1 MNENDDKTLRI
12 PRYPEVWP
20 GWETVDKLGSGS
32 FGAVY
37 KIQRRSGSF
46 TEYAAVKCISIPK
59 DPDEVD
65 KLRKSGYD
73 IDSITEMFLEQS
85 RQFEQEYRLMAV
97 LKGNTNIVDCDDLR
111 SVRRSD
117 TLGFALSIK
126 MELLTPLDDMEFSRF
141 TEPEIIRLGRDLC
154 KALELCEQHKIIHRD
169 IKPANIFV
177 SDNGDY
183 KLGDFGVSRI
193 MEHTNTEGTVTGTP
207 RFMAPE
213 VYGNRSYNHTVDIY
227 SLGLVLY
234 WLLNEQRTPFQP
246 LPPAKLSYSG
256 NQEALN
262 RRMKGEPIPE
272 PKNGSAALRAV
283 VLKAVRYESSE
294 RYQTAEEMRRAIGDV
309 ERKAREEEERKRKE
323 EAERRAREEAERK
336 AKEEAERRAREEA
349 ERKAREEA
357 ERKAKEE
364 AKRKA
369 REEAKQKAKE
379 EAERKAAEKAQRRVE
394 RKAEPKP
401 PHLKK
406 LLLLLLA
413 LLVIP
418 GAIFF
423 PRGKEKELIQVDS
436 EEGEEKSLKQVDERD
451 ANTNA
456 IKSSFYLPDGTLD
469 HIIEYD
475 DIGIMSKEI
484 VFKADGGKT
493 VTEYVA
499 EKMTKKIVYNAA
511 GEVNWTYEF
520 DSAGNKVKDTEFLAD
535 GNVKSWREYEND
547 ISGNVSKEIKYNS
560 DGVIDYIK
568 DFDMDGNLIKDTLFS
583 AGRIWYVTE
592 YLTSGIKDKT
602 ALYRA
607 DGSIEQY
614 ITYNRL
620 SGQRSMFVKLNS
632 AGSGIEEVTYYKS
645 NGTSLYCKYDDN
657 GKKLEEILY
666 DNIQGSMIYHDT
678 YSYDYLYD
686 ANHNLQKVT
695 SYKNGEVIGWS
706 YPPSK

>member
-1 MNENDDKTLRI
+1 MNENDETLRI

-117 TLGFALSIK
+117 TLGFALFIK

-262 RRMKGEPIPE
+262 RRMKGDPIPE
-272 PKNGSAALRAV
+272 PKNGSAALKAV

-309 ERKAREEEERKRKE
+309 ERKAREEEERKKKE

-336 AKEEAERRAREEA
+336 AKEEAERR
-349 ERKAREEA
+349 AREEA

-418 GAIFF
+418 GTIFF
-423 PRGKEKELIQVDS
+423 PREK
-436 EEGEEKSLKQVDERD
+436 GMAAAEEKAISETVDPTTELTAEPAPEPNVACTYVEND
-451 ANTNA
+451 
-456 IKSSFYLPDGTLD
+456 S
-469 HIIEYD
+469 
-475 DIGIMSKEI
+475 GI
-484 VFKADGGKT
+484 T
-493 VTEYVA
+493 VTGYRGKLPA
-499 EKMTKKIVYNAA
+499 DMILP
-511 GEVNWTYEF
+511 GEI
-520 DSAGNKVKDTEFLAD
+520 D
-535 GNVKSWREYEND
+535 GK
-547 ISGNVSKEIKYNS
+547 
-560 DGVIDYIK
+560 
-568 DFDMDGNLIKDTLFS
+568 
-583 AGRIWYVTE
+583 
-592 YLTSGIKDKT
+592 
-602 ALYRA
+602 
-607 DGSIEQY
+607 
-614 ITYNRL
+614 
-620 SGQRSMFVKLNS
+620 
-632 AGSGIEEVTYYKS
+632 
-645 NGTSLYCKYDDN
+645 
-657 GKKLEEILY
+657 
-666 DNIQGSMIYHDT
+666 
-678 YSYDYLYD
+678 
-686 ANHNLQKVT
+686 KVT
-695 SYKNGEVIGWS
+695 SIGDHAFEDCDSLTSVTIPDSVTSIDYRAFSDCKSLTSVTIPDSVTSIGSGTFWNCDSLTSVTIPDSVTSIGDGAFAFCGSLTSVTIPDSVTSIGDGVFGACSGLKNISVKTGNRLYSSQDGILFDKAKTTLVCWPAGRSGSYEIPKGVTSIGDHAFGYCGSLTSVTIPDSVTSIGSLAFDGCKKLRSVTIPANCEVGGNAF
-706 YPPSK
+706 PSTCTVTRR